1 MSCSLGA
8 VALPDQLFWSDEF
21 ADAEMATATRRTVG
35 GASRYWQRS
44 RSGGRLITL
53 EVVRPWCWITL
64 ETVEAL
70 YALARAGGTHL
81 LTLDSHQFWIRFR
94 DPPLDI
100 QPLSL
105 SRETGETLSSAPRWS
120 GKILLEEVI

>member
-1 MSCSLGA
+1 MSCSIGA
-8 VALPDQLFWSDEF
+8 VPLPDQLFWPDEF
-21 ADAEMATATRRTVG
+21 ADAEMATATRRTIG
-35 GASRYWQRS
+35 GASRYWQRP

-53 EVVRPWCWITL
+53 EAVRPWCWLTD

-81 LTLDSHQFWIRFR
+81 LILDANQFWVRFR

-105 SRETGETLSSAPRWS
+105 IRETGETLSSAPRWS